1 MYLENNNEVP
11 LVRKCEVDVTQT
23 SAPLHGGLNGR
34 VGTESVTNEFD
45 ELLLLD
51 GFHRV
56 AENQEWEKP
65 YQNGIMAQDCC
76 VAYGEDLNPM
86 TGQGRYTFNFP
97 KLFSPVKE
105 GTLTETTPLLQF
117 SSESKRL
124 QYISLEKP
132 DFTIGGES
140 WENSSS
146 EFEQRY
152 RLGSEVG
159 TLSRSMSSEKYEVL
173 DSLHDK
179 FKFSRLRCFL
189 KNLKIAVLFIIT
201 VVCSILF
208 STYSDKSNPWE
219 MLALSSL
226 ESYSMN
232 LTDFRD
238 SALLKLD
245 VDGPFSG
252 EVLDQRTQEYVVV
265 QIIQIDDPLSRRR
278 SPEQVIYNWTLN
290 LGSRRKEPI
299 RKTRVFNILNSDTIS
314 INMQAFLQNTQLVP
328 LSLNYQYLS
337 ANIET
342 QVTIAAVILAGVY
355 VLIIFEIVHRTLAAM
370 LGALVALAALAVV
383 GDRPS
388 LVKVVEWIDYETLAL
403 LFGMMILVA
412 IFSDTGFFDYCAVKA
427 YQLSRGRVWPMI
439 IILCLFAAFL
449 SAFLDNVTTML
460 LFTPVTI
467 RLCEVLN
474 LDPRQVL
481 IAEVIFTNIGGAA
494 TAVGDP
500 PNVIIVSN
508 QEMRKV
514 GLDFAGFTGH
524 MSFGICLVLLVS
536 FPFFR
541 ILYWNKKL
549 YNKEPSEIVE
559 LKHEIHV
566 WRLTAQRI
574 NPASREE
581 TAVKCLLMQKVL
593 TLESLLR
600 KKLRTFQRQISQE
613 DKNWENNIQE
623 LQKKHRI
630 TDKCLLIK
638 CLSVLGFVIFMFFL
652 NSFVTE
658 IHLDLGWIAILGSLW
673 LLILADIH
681 DFEIILHR
689 VEWATLLFFAA
700 LFVLMEALASLHLI
714 DYIGEQTA
722 VLIKSVPEDERLA
735 IAIILVVWVSAL
747 ASSLIDNIPFTATM
761 IPVLINLSQDADV
774 NLPLKP
780 LIFALAVGACFGGN
794 GTLIGA
800 SANVVC
806 AGIAEQHGYG
816 FSFMEFFRLGFPM
829 MIVTTTIG
837 MSYLLISHVV
847 LEWNA

>member
-1 MYLENNNEVP
+1 MELTRLLPNSKMYLENNNDVPRVSKIEVE
-11 LVRKCEVDVTQT
+11 KIQS
-23 SAPLHGGLNGR
+23 SAQHHSGLNGC
-34 VGTESVTNEFD
+34 VGTDAVTLDHNE
-45 ELLLLD
+45 LILLD
-51 GFHRV
+51 RFQRAADATG
-56 AENQEWEKP
+56 NWEKS
-65 YQNGIMAQDCC
+65 YQNGQECC
-76 VAYGEDLNPM
+76 IALGEDYVP
-86 TGQGRYTFNFP
+86 TPVQGRYPFKLTKVFNQM
-97 KLFSPVKE
+97 KDTVY
-105 GTLTETTPLLQF
+105 TEKTPLLTF
-117 SSESKRL
+117 SSENKRP
-124 QYISLEKP
+124 E
-132 DFTIGGES
+132 FVCGES

-146 EFEQRY
+146 EFEQRC

-159 TLSRSMSSEKYEVL
+159 SLSRSASSEKYELL
-173 DSLHDK
+173 DNLQE
-179 FKFSRLRCFL
+179 KFSSSKLRCFL
-189 KNLKIAVLFIIT
+189 KNLKITGLFII
-201 VVCSILF
+201 VVACSILF
-208 STYSDKSNPWE
+208 STYSDKGRPWQ

-226 ESYSMN
+226 ESYAVN

-238 SALLKLD
+238 AALLKLE
-245 VDGPFSG
+245 VDGPFAG
-252 EVLDQRTQEYVVV
+252 DLIDRRNEEYILV
-265 QIIQIDDPLSRRR
+265 QIVQMDDPGSRRR
-278 SPEQVIYNWTLN
+278 RPTQVIYNWTLALN
-290 LGSRRKEPI
+290 SRKNEHIVKQRTFE
-299 RKTRVFNILNSDTIS
+299 ILNGDSIS
-314 INMQAFLQNTQLVP
+314 INIQAFLQETPLVP
-328 LSLNYQYLS
+328 LSLSHQYLS
-337 ANIET
+337 ASIET

-355 VLIIFEIVHRTLAAM
+355 ALIIFEIVHRTLAAM
-370 LGALVALAALAVV
+370 LGSLAALAALAAV

-412 IFSDTGFFDYCAVKA
+412 VFSETGFFDYCAVKA
-427 YQLSRGRVWPMI
+427 YRLSKGRVWPMI
-439 IILCLFAAFL
+439 IILCLIAAIL

-474 LDPRQVL
+474 LDPRHVL

-508 QEMRKV
+508 QELRKV

-524 MSFGICLVLLVS
+524 MFLGISLVLLVS
-536 FPFFR
+536 FPFLR
-541 ILYWNKKL
+541 LLYWNKKL
-549 YNKEPSEIVE
+549 YNREPSDIVE

-566 WRLTAQRI
+566 WKSTAQRI

-593 TLESLLR
+593 TLESMLR
-600 KKLRTFQRQISQE
+600 KKLKTFQRQISQE
-613 DKNWENNIQE
+613 DKNWETNIQE
-623 LQKKHRI
+623 LQKRHGI
-630 TDKCLLIK
+630 TDKILLIK

-652 NSFVTE
+652 NSFVPA

-673 LLILADIH
+673 LLVLADIH
-681 DFEIILHR
+681 DFEMILHR

-700 LFVLMEALASLHLI
+700 LFVLMEALANLHLI

-722 VLIKSVPEDERLA
+722 VLIKGVPEDERLA

-747 ASSLIDNIPFTATM
+747 ASSLIDNIPFTTAM

-774 NLPLKP
+774 DLPVKP
-780 LIFALAVGACFGGN
+780 LLFALAIGACFGGN

-829 MIVTTTIG
+829 MIISTTIG
-837 MSYLLISHVV
+837 MCYLLVAHVV
-847 LEWNA
+847 FEWNS